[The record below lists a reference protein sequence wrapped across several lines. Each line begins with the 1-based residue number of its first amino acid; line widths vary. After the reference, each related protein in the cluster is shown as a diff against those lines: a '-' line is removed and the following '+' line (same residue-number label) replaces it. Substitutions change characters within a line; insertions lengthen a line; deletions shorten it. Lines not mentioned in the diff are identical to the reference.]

1 MTPQQLRNS
10 ILQMAIEGKLTE
22 QRAEDGNASDLL
34 KEIKAEK
41 AKLIAEKKIKKEKP
55 LPEISEDEIP
65 FEIPDNWVWTRL
77 GDIARFQG
85 GYAYKSGEY
94 VATSN
99 NQVIRLGNVKNDK
112 LLLDVNPVF
121 ITNDYADNTQ
131 QYCIKVDDIL
141 FTMTGTRRKRDYFY
155 TKLITNDDIYSL
167 NLFLNQRV
175 GCIRSY
181 EICDKKWLNLVLKSL
196 FVLNQI
202 FESETGTANQGN
214 IGSEA
219 TMKLLI
225 PLPPLAEQKRIVAR
239 LEEILP
245 QVDEY
250 EKAYNELQELNKKFP
265 DNLKNSLL
273 QMAIEGK
280 LVEQRAEDG
289 NARDLLKEIQ
299 AEKAKL
305 IAEKKIKKEKPLPE
319 ISEDEIPFEIPDN
332 WVWCRL
338 DDIVSKEIRR
348 GKSPKY
354 DEAGSAFAFA
364 QKCNSKYDG
373 IRLDLARKIS
383 DESLK
388 RYGDDELLQDKDII
402 INSTGNG
409 TLGRIG
415 MYKEIYNTNN
425 DKYFADSHVTVVRIQ
440 KNILSEYIHIAL
452 LSYHKYLTSLGE
464 GSTNQ
469 TELKPLIIK
478 SLLIPIPPLAE
489 QKRIVAKLEQIL
501 PLCDELSKEYK

>member
-22 QRAEDGNASDLL
+22 QRAEDGNASELL

-41 AKLIAEKKIKKEKP
+41 ARLIAEKKIKKEKS
-55 LPEISEDEIP
+55 LPEISENEIL
-65 FEIPDNWVWTRL
+65 FEIPDNWIWAYVGDLFMHNTGKAMNSSVKKINKTGSIRKFITTSNVYWNKLELTNLKEMFFSDDELERCTITT
-77 GDIARFQG
+77 GDILICEGGAYYGRTAIWNKDYDICFQNHVHRLRK
-85 GYAYKSGEY
+85 YKNLINMFFY
-94 VATSN
+94 Y
-99 NQVIRLGNVKNDK
+99 I
-112 LLLDVNPVF
+112 F
-121 ITNDYADNTQ
+121 
-131 QYCIKVDDIL
+131 
-141 FTMTGTRRKRDYFY
+141 YFY
-155 TKLITNDDIYSL
+155 RNNGLMQSK
-167 NLFLNQRV
+167 
-175 GCIRSY
+175 
-181 EICDKKWLNLVLKSL
+181 
-196 FVLNQI
+196 
-202 FESETGTANQGN
+202 GTAMPGLSSVVLHN
-214 IGSEA
+214 
-219 TMKLLI
+219 TVI

-239 LEEILP
+239 LKEILP

-319 ISEDEIPFEIPDN
+319 INEDEIPFEIPDN

>member
-22 QRAEDGNASDLL
+22 QRAEDGNASELL

-55 LPEISEDEIP
+55 LPEISENEIP
-65 FEIPDNWVWTRL
+65 FEIPDNWIWAYVGDLFMHNTGKAMNSSVKKINKTGSIRKFITTSNVYWNKFELTNLKEMFFSDDELERCTITT
-77 GDIARFQG
+77 GDILICEGGAYYGRTAIWNKDYDICFQNHVHRLRK
-85 GYAYKSGEY
+85 YKNLINMFFY
-94 VATSN
+94 Y
-99 NQVIRLGNVKNDK
+99 I
-112 LLLDVNPVF
+112 F
-121 ITNDYADNTQ
+121 
-131 QYCIKVDDIL
+131 
-141 FTMTGTRRKRDYFY
+141 YFY
-155 TKLITNDDIYSL
+155 RNNGLMQSK
-167 NLFLNQRV
+167 
-175 GCIRSY
+175 
-181 EICDKKWLNLVLKSL
+181 
-196 FVLNQI
+196 
-202 FESETGTANQGN
+202 GTAMPGLSSVVLHN
-214 IGSEA
+214 
-219 TMKLLI
+219 TVI
-225 PLPPLAEQKRIVAR
+225 PLPPLEEQKRIVAR

-299 AEKAKL
+299 AEKAKM

-319 ISEDEIPFEIPDN
+319 INEDETPFEIPDN

>member
-65 FEIPDNWVWTRL
+65 FEIPDNWCWVRL
-77 GDIARFQG
+77 KELAILENGDRSSRYPTEKDYCVNGIPFIGAKDMNDTFISLKNVRFISE
-85 GYAYKSGEY
+85 KKFNE
-94 VATSN
+94 
-99 NQVIRLGNVKNDK
+99 LGN
-112 LLLDVNPVF
+112 
-121 ITNDYADNTQ
+121 
-131 QYCIKVDDIL
+131 
-141 FTMTGTRRKRDYFY
+141 G
-155 TKLITNDDIYSL
+155 KLINKDIVCL
-167 NLFLNQRV
+167 LRGTV
-175 GCIRSY
+175 GKMSIFNESANYKTGFICAQMLIIRFILTEMVLLYYMLMKSPMV
-181 EICDKKWLNLVLKSL
+181 KKYISSKV
-196 FVLNQI
+196 
-202 FESETGTANQGN
+202 TGTAVRQLPAK
-214 IGSEA
+214 EVA
-219 TMKLLI
+219 ELLL

-332 WVWCRL
+332 WVWCKLGMISNYAQPKVKIKPQEITKNMWSL
-338 DDIVSKEIRR
+338 DLEDIEKNTGRIISKISTSERSIKGEKVLFKKGNILYSKLRPYL
-348 GKSPKY
+348 KKILIA
-354 DEAGSAFAFA
+354 DE
-364 QKCNSKYDG
+364 DG
-373 IRLDLARKIS
+373 ITTPELVPFNI
-383 DESLK
+383 
-388 RYGDDELLQDKDII
+388 YGDSYQEYFLWYLRSPYVDDTVNSVCYGVKMPRVGTDTMLNLL
-402 INSTGNG
+402 
-409 TLGRIG
+409 
-415 MYKEIYNTNN
+415 
-425 DKYFADSHVTVVRIQ
+425 V
-440 KNILSEYIHIAL
+440 
-452 LSYHKYLTSLGE
+452 
-464 GSTNQ
+464 
-469 TELKPLIIK
+469 PL
-478 SLLIPIPPLAE
+478 PPLAE
-489 QKRIVAKLEQIL
+489 QKRIVAKLEQLL
-501 PLCDELSKEYK
+501 PLCDELGKECK

>member
-41 AKLIAEKKIKKEKP
+41 AKLIAEKKIKKEKS

-77 GDIARFQG
+77 GDIAEVKSSKRVYESDYVSEGIPFFRSKEIGELSRNTEIDNTLFITKNKYSEFQEKYG
-85 GYAYKSGEY
+85 VPQKNDILITSVGSIGNIWISDGREFYYKD
-94 VATSN
+94 
-99 NQVIRLGNVKNDK
+99 GNVTQVSSSKYFSSEYIK
-112 LLLDVNPVF
+112 LF
-121 ITNDYADNTQ
+121 FESS
-131 QYCIKVDDIL
+131 L
-141 FTMTGTRRKRDYFY
+141 FT
-155 TKLITNDDIYSL
+155 LQSNSSIS
-167 NLFLNQRV
+167 
-175 GCIRSY
+175 
-181 EICDKKWLNLVLKSL
+181 
-196 FVLNQI
+196 
-202 FESETGTANQGN
+202 GTAYNALTIIKLKN
-214 IGSEA
+214 IF
-219 TMKLLI
+219 L

-280 LVEQRAEDG
+280 LVDQRAEDG

-332 WVWCRL
+332 WVWCKL
-338 DDIVSKEIRR
+338 GAIGYLER
-348 GKSPKY
+348 GS
-354 DEAGSAFAFA
+354 
-364 QKCNSKYDG
+364 G
-373 IRLDLARKIS
+373 IKRADVVEKGLPCI
-383 DESLK
+383 
-388 RYGDDELLQDKDII
+388 RYGELYTTYKGSFSKVMSFTSQEIFDKSHKGHSNDIFMALTGENKIDIATAVEYVGKMEIAYGGDMTKLCCIKAYSRYIMYLLNSPYVIDIKKKTATGDII
-402 INSTGNG
+402 VHIS
-409 TLGRIG
+409 
-415 MYKEIYNTNN
+415 N
-425 DKYFADSHVTVVRIQ
+425 DK
-440 KNILSEYIHIAL
+440 IA
-452 LSYHKYLTSLGE
+452 
-464 GSTNQ
+464 NFVI
-469 TELKPLIIK
+469 PL
-478 SLLIPIPPLAE
+478 PPLAE

-501 PLCDELSKEYK
+501 PLCDELSKECK

>member
-41 AKLIAEKKIKKEKP
+41 AKLITEKKIKKEKS
-55 LPEISEDEIP
+55 LPEISENESP
-65 FEIPDNWVWTRL
+65 FEIPDNWIWAYVGDLFMHNTGKAMNSSVKKINKTGSIRKFITTSNVYWNKFELTNLKEMFFSDDELERCTITT
-77 GDIARFQG
+77 GDILICEGGAYYGRTAIWNKDYDICFQNHVHRLRK
-85 GYAYKSGEY
+85 YKNLINMFFY
-94 VATSN
+94 Y
-99 NQVIRLGNVKNDK
+99 I
-112 LLLDVNPVF
+112 F
-121 ITNDYADNTQ
+121 
-131 QYCIKVDDIL
+131 
-141 FTMTGTRRKRDYFY
+141 YFY
-155 TKLITNDDIYSL
+155 RNNGLMQSK
-167 NLFLNQRV
+167 
-175 GCIRSY
+175 
-181 EICDKKWLNLVLKSL
+181 
-196 FVLNQI
+196 
-202 FESETGTANQGN
+202 GTAMPGLSSVVLHN
-214 IGSEA
+214 
-219 TMKLLI
+219 TVI

-299 AEKAKL
+299 AEKAKM

-319 ISEDEIPFEIPDN
+319 INEDEIPFEIPDN